1 MDRRTLFKS
10 AAASAVAAVVPEG
23 VLPESPC
30 LWFPEEHQSF
40 DFEVVSMPI
49 IAQARKL
56 SVGWNGKLLE
66 DGTLEMTWK
75 DPASVLD
82 DQPDKRAG
90 TDSKSVGAIVM

>member
-23 VLPESPC
+23 VLPEDLP
-30 LWFPEEHQSF
+30 SF
-40 DFEVVSMPI
+40 DLEIVSMPI
-49 IAQARKL
+49 VAQARKL
-56 SVGWNGKLLE
+56 SVDCKSKFLE
-66 DGTLEMTWK
+66 DGTLEITWE

-90 TDSKSVGAIVM
+90 ADSKSVGAIVM